1 MSDRKL
7 KILIVDDDV
16 DNAESLSELFQL
28 YGHETLSVHSGEDAI
43 SAYVK
48 RNFDVAFM
56 DVMMPGKNGVESFLE
71 IRKLKPTAKVIMM
84 TGYSVE
90 QLLQQA
96 MDNGAIGVLSKPMDP
111 NLALNMLD
119 DVGPNGMVIA
129 RSDGLS
135 TCDRLN
141 SALKSAGKNCAVLKS
156 PSEIP
161 GITDLAS
168 DVFIIDIHRPLI
180 EGVGCFAEL
189 QRNGIKGPAI
199 ILTDTSAET
208 APGDDFLNDYRITG
222 ILNKPF
228 DPHLLVTSVNQLAA

>member
-28 YGHETLSVHSGEDAI
+28 YGYDTHLVHSGEDAI
-43 SAYVK
+43 SAYVNS
-48 RNFDVAFM
+48 NFDVAFM

-71 IRKLKPTAKVIMM
+71 IRKLKPAAKVIMM

-111 NLALNMLD
+111 NLALNMLQ

-129 RSDGLS
+129 RSEGLA
-135 TCDRLN
+135 TGDKLH
-141 SALKSAGKNCAVLKS
+141 SALKIAGKSCAVLRS
-156 PSEIP
+156 QAEIQHMKNS
-161 GITDLAS
+161 AR
-168 DVFIIDIHRPLI
+168 DVIIIDIHRPLI
-180 EGVGCFAEL
+180 EGIGCYTEL
-189 QRNGIKGPAI
+189 QRNGHKAPAI
-199 ILTDTSAET
+199 ILTDTGAET
-208 APGDDFLNDYRITG
+208 PNGDEFLNDYRITG

-228 DPHLLVTSVNQLAA
+228 DPHLLVTSVSQLAA

>member
-28 YGHETLSVHSGEDAI
+28 YGYDTSLVHSGEDAI
-43 SAYVK
+43 TAYMNS
-48 RNFDVAFM
+48 NFDVAFM

-71 IRKLKPTAKVIMM
+71 IRKMKPTAKVIMM

-111 NLALNMLD
+111 NLALNMLNE
-119 DVGPNGMVIA
+119 VGPKGMVIA
-129 RSDGLS
+129 RSDGIA
-135 TCDRLN
+135 TRDRLH
-141 SALKSAGKNCAVLKS
+141 SALHGAGKSCAVVRS
-156 PSEIP
+156 HSEIQSLQN
-161 GITDLAS
+161 TAK
-168 DVFIIDIHRPLI
+168 DVIIIDIHRPLI
-180 EGVGCFAEL
+180 EGVGCFTEL
-189 QRNGIKGPAI
+189 QRNGLKAPAI
-199 ILTDTSAET
+199 ILTDTGTET
-208 APGDDFLNDYRITG
+208 PAGDSFLNDYRITG

-228 DPHLLVTSVNQLAA
+228 DPHLLVTSVSQLAA